1 MIGDPMMSKMV
12 RSKDSTGIENTLI
25 LEEADMA
32 VLDLLRNKTSGGVK
46 LTISHATVHGDIIN
60 ITKDR
65 RIYEFQRK
73 DLYKW

>member
-1 MIGDPMMSKMV
+1 MTQLV
-12 RSKDSTGIENTLI
+12 RSKDSTGIVNTLI

-32 VLDLLRNKTSGGVK
+32 ALNLLKNKRSGEVK
-46 LTISHATVHGDIIN
+46 FTISAASVDGDTIF

-65 RIYEFQRK
+65 RTYEFNRK